1 MKQFITEPLAPTA
14 QLCINKSRLK
24 IHNKETEPTYYLK
37 KGQEFSMEF
46 YNPTKDV
53 IMAKIYLNG
62 KAITQGGL
70 VLKPAERVFLERYFD
85 VAKKFQFDTY
95 TVANN
100 QEVRDAIENNG
111 DFKVEFF
118 RESTPR
124 PYYLNHGYYNGGYGT
139 NLTIKT
145 GTPYQGNYFTD
156 TCSTGTVNLRGI
168 TDSNITGSLQNI
180 GATTS
185 YSSSAANEPTGS
197 LGLASMDML
206 CRSSASL
213 SDESASYK
221 SEPILRSLKAK
232 KLIETG
238 RVEEGSTS
246 NQKIRTINKTFDSW
260 AFHTVQ
266 YKLLPISQKMN
277 TSEDIN
283 VAQYCVNCG
292 SKTGKTDR
300 FCAKCGTRI

>member
-24 IHNKETEPTYYLK
+24 IHNKETEPTYYLQ

-53 IMAKIYLNG
+53 IMARIYLNG

-70 VLKPAERVFLERYFD
+70 VLKPGERVFLERYFD

-95 TVANN
+95 TVANT
-100 QEVRDAIENNG
+100 QEVKDAIENNG

-118 RESTPR
+118 RESTPPPI
-124 PYYLNHGYYNGGYGT
+124 PYYLNGSYST
-139 NLTIKT
+139 TIVNT
-145 GTPYQGNYFTD
+145 GSPYQSNFFTN
-156 TCSTGTVNLRGI
+156 TCSTGTVNLRGNVN
-168 TDSNITGSLQNI
+168 TTGSLQNI
-180 GATTS
+180 GATAS
-185 YSSSAANEPTGS
+185 NYSSNISTDFSPAASGT
-197 LGLASMDML
+197 LGLASMDMM

-221 SEPILRSLKAK
+221 SAPRLRSLKAK
-232 KLIETG
+232 KSIETG

-246 NQKIRTINKTFDSW
+246 NQKIRTINKNFDSW
-260 AFHTVQ
+260 AFHSVQ